1 VFVHFGDALLEF
13 NNQHRRFASKSAI
26 AQLASM
32 AASNESRHG
41 VHGAYSISERQENP
55 AKNTSA
61 EIGGFWRTCY
71 DFSAPLL

>member
-32 AASNESRHG
+32 AASDSAMSRG
-41 VHGAYSISERQENP
+41 MAFMAPIPLASARKIQQKTRQR
-55 AKNTSA
+55 K
-61 EIGGFWRTCY
+61 
-71 DFSAPLL
+71 